1 MLRCQRLKGR
11 FSAGAMASPP
21 PRLHQPGEAG
31 GAERDVRSCAWST
44 PARPVHMCT
53 EAVLP
58 RAELGLPP
66 YSLSASD
73 RVAGA
78 HRSAASSCGRCA
90 HGARLSRTSCCAR
103 GRDQPTWRRS
113 ARHVAQKRTGGIA
126 RAVCS
131 TCMRDLTPLD
141 PSAGGFQG
149 KLFASSMVAPPRTV
163 SV

>member
-1 MLRCQRLKGR
+1 MSRRAPNEGLEGAVQHTINTILFLVERKPGEGESKKPHPPTFEAQAVKAWSLKGR

-66 YSLSASD
+66 CSLSASD

-90 HGARLSRTSCCAR
+90 HGARFSRTSCCAR
-103 GRDQPTWRRS
+103 GRDR
-113 ARHVAQKRTGGIA
+113 
-126 RAVCS
+126 
-131 TCMRDLTPLD
+131 
-141 PSAGGFQG
+141 
-149 KLFASSMVAPPRTV
+149 APPPPT
-163 SV
+163 SSS